1 MKIKQEFK
9 LQDTHTNTNN
19 TNKTS
24 TSAKARWGVEE
35 AIKNMYNRIVQ
46 DVSPATF
53 SSIPQLKEKR
63 MNKKKKQKKMNKLI
77 KRNKKLKNADEKSL
91 IIIQLNQKQKNT

>member
-9 LQDTHTNTNN
+9 LHTNTH

-35 AIKNMYNRIVQ
+35 AIKKKYNRIVQ
-46 DVSPATF
+46 DVSPATL

-63 MNKKKKQKKMNKLI
+63 IKNEKKIIQ
-77 KRNKKLKNADEKSL
+77 NKKLKNADEKITHNNL
-91 IIIQLNQKQKNT
+91 TE